1 MCGICGELRFQ
12 DGPPRDEATIA
23 RLSGLMARRG
33 PDDAGLWRDEG
44 HAWLAFRRLAIL
56 DLSPAGHQPMLSP
69 DGRHALVF
77 NGEIYNYVEL
87 RGQLERLGARFRSTG
102 DSEVVLQALAHWGA
116 AALDRFNGMFALAF
130 YDRQEREL
138 LLARDHAGI
147 KPLYCLLDERGLF
160 FASQYD
166 QIMAHPWR
174 AGRPVSADG
183 LALYLRLG
191 YIPAPY
197 AILEGTHMLE
207 AGSWLRVSGEG
218 RVSRGT
224 YYAFPAR
231 VAPDLSG
238 QEAYEAVDAAVGD
251 AVRRQMVSDVPLG
264 AFLSGG
270 IDSPLV
276 VAKMRAA
283 AGRPVRAYTI
293 GSPGSELDESADA
306 AAYARQLGVEHVLE
320 QFAPD
325 DALGWLDDVVAAC
338 GEPFADYSI
347 FPTLLVSHLARRDMT
362 VMLSGDGGDEL
373 FWGYPERFGSV
384 LAAAPDFR
392 RSHLAR
398 SARWAARRYGGWGDG
413 HENLRW
419 PTIGRWYR
427 QKHTRIAEPALADL
441 FAAPPPWPASFAL
454 FDYDGWDRDE
464 TAGWLRW
471 NEFTGHLAM
480 VLLKVDRASMRHSL
494 EVRVPLLDREVIATA
509 ARVDWRS
516 CLDLETT
523 TGKRPLRWAL
533 ARHAP
538 HQTQAKRG
546 FAIPMDAWLRGP
558 LRDVYREKV
567 ASRSE
572 LLGLEIDGAAAERM
586 LVEHVSGGIDL
597 SRSLW
602 TLLSLAL
609 WQERHFQTA
618 APAPAR
624 ETSEVELIGAST

>member
-1 MCGICGELRFQ
+1 MCGICGELRFY
-12 DGPPRDEATIA
+12 DGPSHDEQAIG

-33 PDDAGLWRDEG
+33 PDDAGLWHDESR
-44 HAWLAFRRLAIL
+44 AWLAFRRLAIL

-69 DGRHALVF
+69 DGRYALVF
-77 NGEIYNYVEL
+77 NGEIYNFVEL

-102 DSEVVLQALAHWGA
+102 DTEVVLQALAHWGT

-130 YDRQEREL
+130 YDRREREL

-147 KPLYCLLDERGLF
+147 KPLYYLLGERGLF

-174 AGRPVSADG
+174 ADLPISADG

-197 AILEGTHMLE
+197 AILERTHMLE
-207 AGSWLRVSGEG
+207 PGSWLRVSGGG
-218 RVSRGT
+218 RVSRGV
-224 YYAFPAR
+224 YYAFPRRGA
-231 VAPDLSG
+231 ADLTG
-238 QEAYEAVDAAVGD
+238 LEAYEAVDAAVGD

-276 VAKMRAA
+276 VAKMRTA

-293 GSPGSELDESADA
+293 GSTASELDESADA
-306 AAYARQLGVEHVLE
+306 ADYAQQLGVDHVLE
-320 QFAPD
+320 RFTAD
-325 DALGWLDDVVAAC
+325 DALGWLGEVVAAC
-338 GEPFADYSI
+338 GEPFADHSI
-347 FPTLLVSHLARRDMT
+347 FPTMLVSHLARRDMT

-384 LAAAPDFR
+384 LGASSDFR
-392 RSHLAR
+392 RAR
-398 SARWAARRYGGWGDG
+398 WQRNARWAARRYAGWGSG

-419 PTIGRWYR
+419 PTIGHWYR
-427 QKHTRIAEPALADL
+427 QKHTRIAEPTLARL
-441 FAAPPPWPASFAL
+441 FGAPPDWPGGLGL
-454 FDYDGWDRDE
+454 FEFDGWEPDE
-464 TAGWLRW
+464 TADWLRW
-471 NEFTGHLAM
+471 NEFTGHLTM
-480 VLLKVDRASMRHSL
+480 VLLKVDRASMRNSL

-516 CLDLETT
+516 CLDLEKN
-523 TGKRPLRWAL
+523 TGKLPLRWAL
-533 ARHAP
+533 SRHISR
-538 HQTQAKRG
+538 QTQLKRG
-546 FAIPMDAWLRGP
+546 FQIPMADWLRGP

-567 ASRSE
+567 IDRME
-572 LLGLEIDGAAAERM
+572 LVGLPLDSGAAER
-586 LVEHVSGGIDL
+586 LLTDHLSGRVDL

-609 WQERHFQTA
+609 WEEGHFR
-618 APAPAR
+618 PAGRLQDEAIP
-624 ETSEVELIGAST
+624 EITTIGAST